1 MRLSVRYKPV
11 LLTVVMA
18 IMILLTIGPSTVKAD
33 EDEANAE
40 AKRLEALDAGVD
52 TIDVSKYPKEMQEK
66 YEVVKAK
73 CTTCH
78 ALARIINS
86 EMALSD
92 EWKRYIK
99 RMRRK
104 PQSGIKKKDAKMIWE
119 FLTYDSQQ
127 RKAELIKKK
136 EVAAAAEEK
145 DGK

>member
-1 MRLSVRYKPV
+1 MRLSMRFKAV
-11 LLTVVMA
+11 LFFAAMF
-18 IMILLTIGPSTVKAD
+18 LLTIGSSAVRAE
-33 EDEANAE
+33 EDEASAD

-52 TIDVSKYPKEMQEK
+52 SIDVSKYPAEMQEK

-78 ALARIINS
+78 ALARIVNS
-86 EMALSD
+86 EMALPE

-127 RKAELIKKK
+127 RKAELIKEK
-136 EVAAAAEEK
+136 EAAAAAEEK